1 MRDTG
6 EATAEYI
13 VRKTFFESY
22 QKQNIANV
30 AFDTDT
36 KKHELTVYVKLY
48 NYSDL
53 IPLKIDL
60 KPFASKLEREDCKGF
75 YRDDS
80 NKGMSWFEGIPND

>member
-60 KPFASKLEREDCKGF
+60 KPFASKLEREDCKSF

-80 NKGMSWFEGIPND
+80 SKGMSWFEGIPND

>member
-6 EATAEYI
+6 EVTAEYI

-36 KKHELTVYVKLY
+36 KKHELTVYIKLY

-60 KPFASKLEREDCKGF
+60 KPFASKLEREDYKNF